1 MGSDPTFKLTEAFGA
16 QPLLDGVRGAVVLEV
31 EEHPLDAPVC
41 AEHLPELGVVMGDAL
56 ELRAPFAHLRLFH
69 EQATVFVL
77 ALRRAR
83 RDPPE
88 PLRLAR
94 RWRIERDVDDVAGLD
109 VEVMRER
116 DTEVGNLQPVEVDH
130 GPNDIV
136 RRELMS
142 QDRLEASLDID
153 LRPAIDIV
161 RIIQEQDAVVAGAVA
176 AQAER
181 IAHAIDEI
189 TERMR
194 HGGRL
199 FYAGAGTSGRIAML
213 DASELPPTYGIAPD
227 LVRVLIAG
235 GERAYFEA
243 VEGAED
249 DEEAAI
255 ETVNREV
262 RADDAIVGIAA
273 SGTTPY
279 TVAAVRRANML
290 GALTIGVTNVPGS
303 PLAQH
308 VDIPIVIQTGP
319 EVIMGSTRMKSGTAQ
334 KLVLNQ
340 LSTGVMI
347 RLGRVYSNLMIDM
360 PATNEK
366 LRNRAVRMVELAAG
380 VPRPQAV
387 QAIREADGNVKLA
400 TVIAKKR
407 IGADEARELL
417 GARPLREVLE

>member
-1 MGSDPTFKLTEAFGA
+1 L
-16 QPLLDGVRGAVVLEV
+16 
-31 EEHPLDAPVC
+31 
-41 AEHLPELGVVMGDAL
+41 
-56 ELRAPFAHLRLFH
+56 
-69 EQATVFVL
+69 QA
-77 ALRRAR
+77 
-83 RDPPE
+83 
-88 PLRLAR
+88 
-94 RWRIERDVDDVAGLD
+94 
-109 VEVMRER
+109 
-116 DTEVGNLQPVEVDH
+116 VEVDH
-130 GPNDIV
+130 ERNDIF
-136 RRELMS
+136 RAMS
-142 QDRLEASLDID
+142 QDRLDASLDID
-153 LRPAIDIV
+153 LRPTIEVV
-161 RIIQEQDAVVAGAVA
+161 RIIQEQDALVATAVA

-181 IAHAIDEI
+181 IAHAIDQI
-189 TERMR
+189 ADRLS

-213 DASELPPTYGIAPD
+213 DASELPPTYGVPPD

-255 ETVNREV
+255 DTVNREMT
-262 RADDAIVGIAA
+262 ADDAIVGIAA

-290 GALTIGVTNVPGS
+290 GALTVGVTNVAAS

-308 VDIPIVIQTGP
+308 VDIPIVIESGP

-380 VPRPQAV
+380 VPRPMAV
-387 QAIREADGNVKLA
+387 QAIREADGNVKVA
-400 TVIAKKR
+400 TVIAKKKVS
-407 IGADEARELL
+407 ADEARTLL
-417 GARPLREVLE
+417 ETKTLREVLAP